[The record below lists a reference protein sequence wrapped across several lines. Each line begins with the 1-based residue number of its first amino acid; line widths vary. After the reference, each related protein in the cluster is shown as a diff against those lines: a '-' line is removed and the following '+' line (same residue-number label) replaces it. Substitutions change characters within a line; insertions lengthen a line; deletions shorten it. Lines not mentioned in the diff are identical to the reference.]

1 MQSIKRSSINLY
13 NTTAPIRRKSGRL
26 LTRYFKGVG
35 VINKNW
41 IMMQKNYSAEIIPF
55 KEFMDAQTAVQK
67 NYPLFQYEL
76 VSYNIKS
83 KELRFHM
90 CPDFDTEITPTIT
103 GTLIYSP
110 KHKKIKYDDTTST
123 IEHKWRLVKDD
134 YTGFNVQD
142 SYNISKCE
150 EEI

>member
-1 MQSIKRSSINLY
+1 
-13 NTTAPIRRKSGRL
+13 
-26 LTRYFKGVG
+26 
-35 VINKNW
+35 
-41 IMMQKNYSAEIIPF
+41 MQKNYSAEIIPF

-90 CPDFDTEITPTIT
+90 CPDFDTEITPVIT
-103 GTLIYSP
+103 GTLVYSP
-110 KHKKIKYDDTTST
+110 KYKKIKYDDTTS
-123 IEHKWRLVKDD
+123 IVEHKWRLVKDD